1 MTPSDDS
8 QLIERCRNGDRE
20 AFDELVRRY
29 ERQAYNLA
37 YRLAGN
43 YDDASDVVVEAFVR
57 AFQGLHTFRGDAN
70 FGTWLHRV
78 VVNTFLD
85 MRKRSK
91 GRQHVSLEEQLELD
105 GDTLTRQIEDTSPG
119 PQELVEQEEREE
131 ERPACA
137 VRSHDVSDRPRLDP
151 GRVGGQDGADEHG
164 GERGFELAGG
174 ARPDDPERDGGE
186 RRGPRP
192 PGAER
197 VGDGQALAAA
207 RERIHAHESEA
218 ERRRHLELQR
228 ERLLREWDALPFD
241 DLQAALRDV
250 VDRIEVDGDDVRVYR
265 RV

>member
-131 ERPACA
+131 
-137 VRSHDVSDRPRLDP
+137 V
-151 GRVGGQDGADEHG
+151 
-164 GERGFELAGG
+164 
-174 ARPDDPERDGGE
+174 
-186 RRGPRP
+186 
-192 PGAER
+192 
-197 VGDGQALAAA
+197 
-207 RERIHAHESEA
+207 
-218 ERRRHLELQR
+218 LQR
-228 ERLLREWDALPFD
+228 AIAQLSPDRRILIVLYHFENLSYEEIAQMLKLPVGTVKSRLNRARLALREILEPSRELFG
-241 DLQAALRDV
+241 R
-250 VDRIEVDGDDVRVYR
+250 
-265 RV
+265 

>member
-1 MTPSDDS
+1 MTPSDDR

-37 YRLAGN
+37 YRLSGN

-91 GRQHVSLEEQLELD
+91 GRQHISLEEQLELD
-105 GDTLTRQIEDTSPG
+105 GDTFTRQIEDTSPG

-131 ERPACA
+131 
-137 VRSHDVSDRPRLDP
+137 V
-151 GRVGGQDGADEHG
+151 
-164 GERGFELAGG
+164 
-174 ARPDDPERDGGE
+174 
-186 RRGPRP
+186 
-192 PGAER
+192 
-197 VGDGQALAAA
+197 
-207 RERIHAHESEA
+207 
-218 ERRRHLELQR
+218 LQR
-228 ERLLREWDALPFD
+228 AIEQLSPDRRILIVLYHFENLSYEEIAQMLKLPVGTVKSRLNRARLALREILEPSRELFG
-241 DLQAALRDV
+241 R
-250 VDRIEVDGDDVRVYR
+250 
-265 RV
+265 